1 MMRQRLVK
9 TITVLGFLFS
19 ALMLGT
25 VRASA
30 QQPTPTTSAATP
42 TPTTLA
48 FTPDLERRVYQL
60 EVQQNQTV
68 KSLQTSN
75 TVTQVVM
82 GVAGGFVAI
91 LVGIQSFA
99 TYRQLRREEGRD
111 ERQTSREEV
120 WNRYAGRMFALQE
133 KNLKEVNTIT
143 TAIAAGATQNVDSL
157 NTMLATFQRIME
169 FRVTE
174 AENVQELMQEMR
186 GELDELKE
194 AQHQQVE
201 ELWRSAVRLRRSRFL
216 YTNPDPDLQR
226 QTVEFRTQM
235 DLMQRVV
242 LDRYTGVESPAENH
256 RYGEI
261 YLRRGVIAYYD
272 NDMLKSRE
280 MLRIA
285 ERFFPCSEREIESVP
300 RDQRLTT
307 AFTQFYLALIE
318 KNYGVM
324 TAAREHIER
333 SYAVYGRNEPEELLT
348 PATRAEILSY
358 LGDMDNARAAI
369 QEVLGRADDLRQR
382 GPLRL
387 HDAIYALRARL
398 LLGNTYYVS
407 HEWQQALQHYQD
419 TLKAD
424 VDRYYSYYVYHSIA
438 QVYHQ
443 LGDEKSAKEN
453 KRQAYEELVDTGH
466 LRTKVALDTKI
477 LLNALAY
484 LCTREDK
491 PQKAQEYRETI
502 QELWLR
508 IREVNGLQ
516 LRLFSFEKKRPI
528 SKDRFWAE
536 VFSE

>member
-1 MMRQRLVK
+1 MRQRLVK

>member
-1 MMRQRLVK
+1 
-9 TITVLGFLFS
+9 
-19 ALMLGT
+19 
-25 VRASA
+25 
-30 QQPTPTTSAATP
+30 
-42 TPTTLA
+42 
-48 FTPDLERRVYQL
+48 VYQL
-60 EVQQNQTV
+60 EVQQEQTV

-169 FRVTE
+169 FKVTE
-174 AENVQELMQEMR
+174 AKNVQELMQEMR

-201 ELWRSAVRLRRSRFL
+201 ELWRSAVRLKRSRFL

-285 ERFFPCSEREIESVP
+285 ERFFPCSEREIESMP

-324 TAAREHIER
+324 TAAREYIEK
-333 SYAVYGRNEPEELLT
+333 SYAVYGRNEPEELMT

-358 LGDMDNARAAI
+358 LGDMDNARTAI

-382 GPLRL
+382 RPLRR

-424 VDRYYSYYVYHSIA
+424 VDRYYSYYVYHSVA
-438 QVYHQ
+438 QVHHK
-443 LGDEKSAKEN
+443 LGNEEKVKEN
-453 KRQAYEELVDTGH
+453 KRRAYEELVNTGH
-466 LRTKVALDTKI
+466 LRTKVALDTRI
-477 LLNALAY
+477 ILNALAY

-491 PQKAQEYRETI
+491 PQKAQEYREAI
-502 QELWLR
+502 QELWLQ